1 MGFCRRADRGT
12 RGPAV
17 RRLLGTGMNP
27 SDLALFT
34 TSELIDE
41 LLRRKTFL
49 GVVIHAQDELKAPAW
64 QGTQVFKVRHN
75 ANLSAA
81 EAGRLL
87 DVIAEHMIEVE

>member
-1 MGFCRRADRGT
+1 MD
-12 RGPAV
+12 
-17 RRLLGTGMNP
+17 L

-49 GVVIHAQDELKAPAW
+49 GVVVHSEAELKARGW
-64 QGTQVFKVRHN
+64 EGTRVFKVRHN
-75 ANLSAA
+75 ENLSPT

-87 DVIAEHMIEVE
+87 DVVAEHMIEVE